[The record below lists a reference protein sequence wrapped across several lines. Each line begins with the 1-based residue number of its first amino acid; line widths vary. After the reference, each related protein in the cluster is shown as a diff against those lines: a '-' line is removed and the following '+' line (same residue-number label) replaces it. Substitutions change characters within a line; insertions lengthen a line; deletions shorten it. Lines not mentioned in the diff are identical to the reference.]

1 MCQIPLEVFDKFN
14 QPFRMLQVFLGGV
27 IMKQYGEK
35 FIDEFSKAE
44 LEKLAKQGQL
54 IDVRTEEE
62 YALEDLINGSYFI
75 LLMGIESF
83 NKEK

>member
-1 MCQIPLEVFDKFN
+1 
-14 QPFRMLQVFLGGV
+14 
-27 IMKQYGEK
+27 MKQYGEK

-62 YALEDLINGSYFI
+62 YCFI
-75 LLMGIESF
+75 ITSLKIPVGVF
-83 NKEK
+83 

>member
-1 MCQIPLEVFDKFN
+1 
-14 QPFRMLQVFLGGV
+14 
-27 IMKQYGEK
+27 MKQYGEK

-62 YALEDLINGSYFI
+62 YALGHINGSI
-75 LLMGIESF
+75 LHHVDEIESS
-83 NKEK
+83 NKEKN

>member
-1 MCQIPLEVFDKFN
+1 MCQIPLEVFDKFHPTCLN
-14 QPFRMLQVFLGGV
+14 NHTGIFREV

-62 YALEDLINGSYFI
+62 YALYISMVPYFI
-75 LLMGIESF
+75 LLLD
-83 NKEK
+83 

>member
-1 MCQIPLEVFDKFN
+1 
-14 QPFRMLQVFLGGV
+14 
-27 IMKQYGEK
+27 MKQYGEK

-62 YALEDLINGSYFI
+62 YALGHINGSIFI
-75 LLMGIESF
+75 LLMRLSHSI
-83 NKEK
+83 KKK

>member
-1 MCQIPLEVFDKFN
+1 
-14 QPFRMLQVFLGGV
+14 
-27 IMKQYGEK
+27 MKQYGEK

-62 YALEDLINGSYFI
+62 YALGHINGSI
-75 LLMGIESF
+75 LHPVDEIES
-83 NKEK
+83 

>member
-1 MCQIPLEVFDKFN
+1 
-14 QPFRMLQVFLGGV
+14 
-27 IMKQYGEK
+27 MKQYGEK

-62 YALEDLINGSYFI
+62 YALGHINGPYFI
-75 LLMGIESF
+75 LLMRLSHSI
-83 NKEK
+83 KKKIKPIM